1 MVGAVVQRDL
11 DVDHRITGEH
21 AREHRALDTG
31 IDRRDILL
39 GNAAADRGVD
49 ELVALAGL
57 IGLNVDLDMTV
68 LALTAALAG
77 ILGVLIDGLGDG
89 LLIGDLRRAD
99 VRLDLELAEQ
109 GRR

>member
-11 DVDHRITGEH
+11 DVHHRITGEH

-31 IDRRDILL
+31 IDRGDILL

-57 IGLNVDLDMTV
+57 VGLNVDLDVTV
-68 LALTAALAG
+68 LALTAGLAG
-77 ILGVLIDGLGDG
+77 ILGVLIDGL
-89 LLIGDLRRAD
+89 A
-99 VRLDLELAEQ
+99 
-109 GRR
+109 